1 VISQVVLVDHA
12 VMYKVPSLALAV
24 MVLLSAG
31 VVFGCVMVIV
41 GAVLSKV
48 YVYAFGLILAL
59 PAASHAATV
68 NVVVLYNVVL
78 LRVAAQH
85 DGLVRFVVYFMVPS
99 LALQVTATP
108 DGPKV
113 EVPGVQVGG
122 GGTVVSIH
130 PIAGVELRYPVFPT
144 ASTAL

>member
-1 VISQVVLVDHA
+1 
-12 VMYKVPSLALAV
+12 MYKVPSLALAV

-78 LRVAAQH
+78 LRVDDQH
-85 DGLVRFVVYFMVPS
+85 VGFV
-99 LALQVTATP
+99 
-108 DGPKV
+108 
-113 EVPGVQVGG
+113 
-122 GGTVVSIH
+122 
-130 PIAGVELRYPVFPT
+130 
-144 ASTAL
+144 